1 MLNST
6 PFSEVGASAE
16 ALSRT
21 QMPIEVKKF
30 NHQPCKYLS
39 NNLLLIDFCDNCFF
53 FACTGIHRN

>member
-39 NNLLLIDFCDNCFF
+39 NILLLIDFCDNCFF
-53 FACTGIHRN
+53 FACKGIHRN